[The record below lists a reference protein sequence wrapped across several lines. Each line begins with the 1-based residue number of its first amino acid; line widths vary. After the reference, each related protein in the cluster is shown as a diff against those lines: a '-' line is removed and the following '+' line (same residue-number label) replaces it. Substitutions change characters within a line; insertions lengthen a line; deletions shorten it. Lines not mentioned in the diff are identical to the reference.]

1 MTLLAF
7 DIGLVK
13 NYTEKKYLLHFQWND
28 GKEKVYRYALVEEID
43 LNKID
48 HKLKI
53 KEDEVG
59 LTQKEI
65 WKKKYKKKKK

>member
-1 MTLLAF
+1 MK
-7 DIGLVK
+7 K
-13 NYTEKKYLLHFQWND
+13 NILLHFQWND

-59 LTQKEI
+59 LTQQEI
-65 WKKKYKKKKK
+65 WEKKYK

>member
-13 NYTEKKYLLHFQWND
+13 NYNEKKYLLHFQWND

-53 KEDEVG
+53 K
-59 LTQKEI
+59 
-65 WKKKYKKKKK
+65 

>member
-13 NYTEKKYLLHFQWND
+13 KYTKKKYLLHFQWND

-65 WKKKYKKKKK
+65 WEKKYNG

>member
-13 NYTEKKYLLHFQWND
+13 NYNEKKYLLHFQWND

-53 KEDEVG
+53 KEDEVSVRG
-59 LTQKEI
+59 ESKDEQ
-65 WKKKYKKKKK
+65 KYK

>member
-1 MTLLAF
+1 MTARAF
-7 DIGLVK
+7 DPRLLT
-13 NYTEKKYLLHFQWND
+13 NYSEPKHLLHFQWND

-48 HKLKI
+48 HKVKI

-59 LTQKEI
+59 LSQQEI
-65 WKKKYKKKKK
+65 WEKKYK

>member
-13 NYTEKKYLLHFQWND
+13 NYSEKKYLLHFQWND

-59 LTQKEI
+59 LTQQEI
-65 WKKKYKKKKK
+65 WEKKYR

>member
-53 KEDEVG
+53 KEDEIR

-65 WKKKYKKKKK
+65 WEKKYKKKKK

>member
-13 NYTEKKYLLHFQWND
+13 NYTEKKHLLHFQWND
-28 GKEKVYRYALVEEID
+28 DKEKVYRYALVEEID

-65 WKKKYKKKKK
+65 WEKKYNG

>member
-7 DIGLVK
+7 DVGLVK
-13 NYTEKKYLLHFQWND
+13 NYNEKKYLLHFQWND

-59 LTQKEI
+59 LTQQEI
-65 WKKKYKKKKK
+65 WEKKYK

>member
-13 NYTEKKYLLHFQWND
+13 NYTEKKHLLHFQWND

-53 KEDEVG
+53 KEDEIG

-65 WKKKYKKKKK
+65 WEKKYKKKK

>member
-59 LTQKEI
+59 LTQQEI
-65 WKKKYKKKKK
+65 WEKKYR

>member
-7 DIGLVK
+7 DISLVK
-13 NYTEKKYLLHFQWND
+13 KYTKKKYLLHFQWND

-65 WKKKYKKKKK
+65 WEKKYNG